1 MLNLRTFILFTPSSI
16 LNSRLWLLRRNLVK
30 IIATLGPSSSSGSV
44 IAQMAR
50 VGADI
55 FRINMSHG
63 DQSSW
68 DSMVSAVVEAESAVE
83 QNLGLI
89 ADLEGPRLRIG
100 DIEPVRVQP
109 GSIVVFSYS
118 GGDVTIQHR
127 EFFEILSEGDIVL
140 LGDGKVSLIV
150 ESVEGLTAKLK
161 VLQGDLIEPRKGVV
175 VSGKEPELP
184 ALTAKDKMCLE
195 YVAKR
200 PFSHVMVSYSRSS
213 DQIEL
218 VRSILRDY
226 GRRDVRVLA
235 KIETPSGV
243 RKVKEIAQAAD
254 GIVVARGDL
263 GMHYSLEDI
272 PMIQRDIIQVTRAQ
286 YKPVILATEFLSSMI
301 EKPVPTRSEV
311 VDIYEAVKLS
321 VDALLLTGETAIGRY
336 PVKTVQW
343 MSKVIVK
350 AQQGLNPDRPP
361 AVAQIYRLARGLV
374 ELVENLNATLV
385 VYSKTGRF
393 AERIASFKP
402 TKPYYVG
409 VPNES
414 VARAV
419 RILWASEPVVV
430 GDASYEEG
438 LMRTS
443 KLLEERGVLG
453 PGDTVVEAAWSSEKG
468 VYLVR
473 VRNIVV

>member
-1 MLNLRTFILFTPSSI
+1 MLNQNLH
-16 LNSRLWLLRRNLVK
+16 LNYLSGNSVFQRVLCLRRNLVK

-63 DQSSW
+63 DQRSW
-68 DSMVSAVVEAESAVE
+68 ESMVSAVVEAESMVE
-83 QNLGLI
+83 RDLGLV

-109 GSIVVFSYS
+109 GSTIVFSYS
-118 GGDVTIQHR
+118 GGDVTIPHR
-127 EFFEILSEGDIVL
+127 EFFEVLGEGDIVL
-140 LGDGKVSLIV
+140 IGDGKVSLIV

-161 VLQGDLIEPRKGVV
+161 VLQGDLIESRKGVV

-184 ALTAKDKMCLE
+184 TLTAKDKMCLE
-195 YVAKR
+195 YVARR
-200 PFSHVMVSYSRSS
+200 PFSHVMVSYARSS
-213 DQIEL
+213 EQIEL

-226 GRRDVRVLA
+226 GRQDVKVLA

-243 RKVKEIAQAAD
+243 RRVKEIAQVAD

-272 PMIQRDIIQVTRAQ
+272 PVIQRDIVQVARTQ

-301 EKPVPTRSEV
+301 EKPAPSRSEV
-311 VDIYEAVKLS
+311 VDIYEAVRLS

-343 MSKVIVK
+343 MSRVIVK
-350 AQQGLNPDRPP
+350 AQQGLNVDRPP

-374 ELVENLNATLV
+374 ELAENLNAILV
-385 VYSKTGRF
+385 IYSKTGRF
-393 AERIASFKP
+393 AERIASFRP

-409 VPNES
+409 VPNEK

-430 GDASYEEG
+430 GDTSYEEG
-438 LMRTS
+438 LVRTS
-443 KLLEERGVLG
+443 RLLEEKGVLG

-473 VRNIVV
+473 VRNMVV